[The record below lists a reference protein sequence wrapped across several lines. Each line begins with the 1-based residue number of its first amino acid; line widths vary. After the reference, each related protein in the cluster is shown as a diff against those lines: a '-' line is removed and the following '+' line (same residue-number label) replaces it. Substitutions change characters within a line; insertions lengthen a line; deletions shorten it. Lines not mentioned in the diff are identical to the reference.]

1 MDDKKFEDRMKLLKK
16 SYDKVPSKFQQQEVL
31 EQIKIEQQNVIIEK
45 PAYSKSRNL
54 PIWLV
59 GVASLFVIGIISLIM
74 LYGNDYQL
82 KQGQIPTPTP
92 QTDPVEDSYK
102 ELIKELI
109 KEYPKYREQ
118 SRESLHMTEK
128 SFKELGFVQLADA
141 QFRFY
146 KAENKYSEITIG
158 NTYSQFAYEQLIR
171 EIMPPTYLIS
181 TLIKQSKEESSD
193 IVAESLQNYR
203 SKMIVLKE
211 HLNSLLVE
219 YNDELKALQK
229 GGAIDVQGIL
239 AKKEQLPEDFQKA
252 LQMAEEQNIVLKSVE
267 SDLTFGFDT
276 KPVIYQLENVIPKRM
291 LGYLEMM
298 NGEPY
303 TVGGSLAFPP
313 EETAKILVKFEN
325 TMNYKDEETG
335 LLDVYKGYYTN
346 MAYYLIKGSD
356 QLPVFDANGKVKDVY
371 RKAWDILLKNGP
383 YTTPSKSYLYPI
395 VKEFEASN
403 WTSSTRWE
411 YLDFSDVE
419 SALNN
424 ALYLDQ
430 INLETD
436 SPEFDGSYFEMPTD
450 ITVEFENRVQDL
462 YRLFTKKHEQAIL
475 KNAKA
480 IEIAGLYFYTIQ
492 MDDFESF
499 YELLAKNEAYG
510 QLNKQLVKDQIWQS
524 KNLMESTI
532 TKKKLSE
539 EFKSVL
545 FIQDTETDY
554 EDGKVGLVTWTF
566 QSGKERH
573 GEKTLDLQLVKE
585 ENGWRIPLNP
595 TK

>member
-1 MDDKKFEDRMKLLKK
+1 MKLLKK

-31 EQIKIEQQNVIIEK
+31 EQITIEKQKVKIEK
-45 PAYSKSRNL
+45 SAFSKSSNL

-59 GVASLFVIGIISLIM
+59 GVASLFVIGIISIIM
-74 LYGNDYQL
+74 LYGNDHQL
-82 KQGQIPTPTP
+82 KQGQTPTP
-92 QTDPVEDSYK
+92 QIQPVEDSY
-102 ELIKELI
+102 KELI

-128 SFKELGFVQLADA
+128 RFKELKFVQSADA
-141 QFRFY
+141 QFRVY

-158 NTYSQFAYEQLIR
+158 NTYSQFEYEELIR

-181 TLIKQSKEESSD
+181 TLVKQSKEEFPD
-193 IVAESLQNYR
+193 IGEYTIPDYR
-203 SKMIVLKE
+203 SKMIVLKDY
-211 HLNSLLVE
+211 LNSLLIE
-219 YNDELKALQK
+219 YYDELKALRK

-239 AKKEQLPEDFQKA
+239 AKKEQLPEAFQKA

-267 SDLTFGFDT
+267 SELTFGFDT
-276 KPVIYQLENVIPKRM
+276 KPVIHQLENVIPKRM

-303 TVGGSLAFPP
+303 TVGGSLAFSP
-313 EETAKILVKFEN
+313 EETAKILVQFEN

-335 LLDVYKGYYTN
+335 LLDVYKGHYIN
-346 MAYYLIKGSD
+346 MAYYLVKGSD
-356 QLPVFDANGKVKDVY
+356 QFPVFDANGKVEEVY
-371 RKAWDILLKNGP
+371 RKAWNILMENGT

-395 VKEFEASN
+395 IKEFEASN
-403 WTSSTRWE
+403 WNSSTKWE

-430 INLETD
+430 VNSETD
-436 SPEFDGSYFEMPTD
+436 SRFEGPYFEMPTD
-450 ITVEFENRVQDL
+450 VTVEFENHVQSL
-462 YRLFTKKHEQAIL
+462 YRLFSKKHEQAIL

-499 YELLAKNEAYG
+499 YKLLAKNEAYG
-510 QLNKQLVKDQIWQS
+510 QLNKQLIKDQIWQS

-532 TKKKLSE
+532 TNNVKLSE

-545 FIQDTETDY
+545 FIQDTDY
-554 EDGKVGLVTWTF
+554 EDGKVGLVTWAF